1 MTWLG
6 AAVGVVVA
14 LLGLAGAWV
23 TARRGATASPYEA
36 IAQRVVQLEGS
47 DRTKHEK
54 IQELEKAR
62 DDDRRLIRIIIADRE
77 ALVTYVGSIRTWF
90 ISGAKPPPPPVPINL
105 RDVLPWSWEYSPPD
119 DGNPAEGGVGEA
131 SVDARR

>member
-47 DRTKHEK
+47 DRDGGAHRHRAGLPSG
-54 IQELEKAR
+54 QSVSGHG
-62 DDDRRLIRIIIADRE
+62 RRGRWRGRA
-77 ALVTYVGSIRTWF
+77 
-90 ISGAKPPPPPVPINL
+90 SGA
-105 RDVLPWSWEYSPPD
+105 
-119 DGNPAEGGVGEA
+119 AEHLHPRQSARIRAARRPRIQGGVTW
-131 SVDARR
+131 